1 MKIAVIVG
9 SIRDSRVTARLAS
22 WVYTHAKELHPDTEF
37 NLVDIRDYELPF
49 VNEDPWNPNRSLTEG
64 TKAWLKAMAEA
75 DGYVFVTAEHNHG
88 MPAPLKN
95 ALDLTNDE
103 MSRKPAAI
111 VSHGSVGGARANE
124 QLRLVLNSL
133 IGVMPVPHSVTFF
146 GKVTEGVNED
156 GSLEESFALNNKKL
170 REALDELLWY
180 TDALKTAKG

>member
-9 SIRDSRVTARLAS
+9 SIRDSRVTARLAN
-22 WVYTHAKELHPDTEF
+22 WVYTHAKELHPEVEF
-37 NLVDIRDYELPF
+37 SLVDIRDYELPF
-49 VNEDPWNPNRSLTEG
+49 VNEDPWDPNRTLTEG
-64 TKAWLKAMAEA
+64 TKAWLQAVADA
-75 DGYVFVTAEHNHG
+75 DGYVVVTAEHNHG

-124 QLRLVLNSL
+124 QLRLVLNSS
-133 IGVMPVPHSVTFF
+133 IGAMPVPHSVTFF
-146 GKVTEGVNED
+146 GKVTEGVKED

-170 REALDELLWY
+170 REALDELIWY
-180 TDALKTAKG
+180 MNALRNTR